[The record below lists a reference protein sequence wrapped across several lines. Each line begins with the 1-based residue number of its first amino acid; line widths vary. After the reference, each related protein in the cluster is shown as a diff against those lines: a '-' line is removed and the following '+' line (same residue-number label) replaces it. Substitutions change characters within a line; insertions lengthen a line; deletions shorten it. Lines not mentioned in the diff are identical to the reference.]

1 MESPRQTPKERGG
14 REAQEKAILDA
25 AECVFALHGYRGAS
39 LQAIADRASLPKANI
54 LYYMGNKQALYLKLL
69 GRMMTRW
76 NAVIDDITPQSDP
89 REVLGR
95 FIRTKIELGQRY
107 PEGSRLFAA
116 EILAGAPF
124 LEHYLEGEL
133 RAWVESRAAVIKAWS
148 AMGKMDDVDP
158 RYLIFLIWSSTQH
171 YADYG
176 AQVNAILG
184 RERLSHTDIA
194 DISAFLERVILKG
207 CGIG

>member
-1 MESPRQTPKERGG
+1 MKSPRQPLKERSG
-14 REAQEKAILDA
+14 REAQEKTILDA

-39 LQAIADRASLPKANI
+39 LQAIADRAGLPKANV

-69 GRMMTRW
+69 SRMMTRW
-76 NAVIDDITPQSDP
+76 NTVLDDITPQSDP

-124 LEHYLEGEL
+124 LEQYLEGEL
-133 RAWVESRAAVIKAWS
+133 RAWVESRAAVMKAWS

-158 RYLIFLIWSSTQH
+158 RHLIFLIWSSTQH
-171 YADYG
+171 YAEYG

-184 RERLSHTDIA
+184 CEYLSNTEIA

-207 CGIG
+207 CGVA